1 MIEKEKEKSETITFC
16 IDKELKKQF
25 QIKLI
30 QKNSSITE
38 KITEWIKEY
47 TK

>member
-1 MIEKEKEKSETITFC
+1 MAEKSETITFY

-30 QKNSSITE
+30 QDNSSITE
-38 KITEWIKEY
+38 KLTELIKNY
-47 TK
+47 IK

>member
-1 MIEKEKEKSETITFC
+1 MIEKEKEKETITFSL
-16 IDKELKKQF
+16 DKDLKKNF

-30 QKNSSITE
+30 LENSSITE

-47 TK
+47 VK

>member
-1 MIEKEKEKSETITFC
+1 MTEIKKPETITFY

-30 QKNSSITE
+30 QDNSSITE
-38 KITEWIKEY
+38 KLTEFIKNY
-47 TK
+47 IK

>member
-1 MIEKEKEKSETITFC
+1 MAEKSETITFY

-30 QKNSSITE
+30 KDNSSITE
-38 KITEWIKEY
+38 KLTELIKNY
-47 TK
+47 VK

>member
-1 MIEKEKEKSETITFC
+1 MVEKERETITFS
-16 IDKELKKQF
+16 IDKDLKKNF

-30 QKNSSITE
+30 LENSSITE

-47 TK
+47 VK

>member
-1 MIEKEKEKSETITFC
+1 MAEKSETITFY

-30 QKNSSITE
+30 QDNSSITE
-38 KITEWIKEY
+38 KLTELIKNY
-47 TK
+47 VK

>member
-1 MIEKEKEKSETITFC
+1 MAEKEKSETITFY
-16 IDKELKKQF
+16 IDKELKKAF

-30 QKNSSITE
+30 QDNSSITE
-38 KITEWIKEY
+38 KITEWIKDY

>member
-1 MIEKEKEKSETITFC
+1 MAEKSETITFY

-30 QKNSSITE
+30 QDNSSITE
-38 KITEWIKEY
+38 KLTELIKEY
-47 TK
+47 VK

>member
-1 MIEKEKEKSETITFC
+1 MTEKSETITFY

-30 QKNSSITE
+30 QDNSSITE
-38 KITEWIKEY
+38 KLTELIKNY
-47 TK
+47 VK